1 MAADRR
7 VRRSAKPVRMGV
19 TDTLRTEMKARLM
32 VLLNALVTK
41 LQRPWLANGACGRE
55 VGKERVVVP
64 ASPAARARA
73 CHPAPPRAQSFASN
87 GCCAPDRPAAALAVI
102 VHSPPLASSPA
113 DPQQHPTG
121 NDCGPARW
129 RARSQSLA
137 LAPGRAGG
145 DNRLLTLA
153 RRVCSP
159 ADGDGRRA
167 KRLSRRLTGLSY
179 KGGHDETLGQT
190 SLFPSDPKQI
200 DTPFSNLSPHLT
212 ARKPPSCLTPSPKH
226 GPLLYLPRLNS
237 PRIENGMSGHIGTR
251 QTLEVRNDYDY
262 DVGV

>member
-1 MAADRR
+1 MPPRPAPRTELR
-7 VRRSAKPVRMGV
+7 VKRLLRARSAGRG
-19 TDTLRTEMKARLM
+19 AR
-32 VLLNALVTK
+32 
-41 LQRPWLANGACGRE
+41 RDRSLAAPCFFAGR
-55 VGKERVVVP
+55 
-64 ASPAARARA
+64 
-73 CHPAPPRAQSFASN
+73 
-87 GCCAPDRPAAALAVI
+87 
-102 VHSPPLASSPA
+102 
-113 DPQQHPTG
+113 PQQHPTG

-167 KRLSRRLTGLSY
+167 KRLSRWLTGLSY

-190 SLFPSDPKQI
+190 ALFPSDPEQI
-200 DTPFSNLSPHLT
+200 DTPPSFLLPYLN
-212 ARKPPSCLTPSPKH
+212 ARKPPFCLTPSPKH
-226 GPLLYLPRLNS
+226 GPLLYLPRLN
-237 PRIENGMSGHIGTR
+237 PPLIENDMSGHVGTR